1 MKKIVK
7 QLAELSV
14 YIPQS
19 EKQNLAVSN
28 ANIGWQIDHSLRV
41 INQVIFSLLNSNSA
55 EYKRTFNWR
64 KSLILFTKKIPRG
77 KVRAPKGI
85 LPTEEI
91 TERSL
96 ILSIEQANKN
106 IGLLGTCEPN
116 HFFIHPFFG
125 QVNVSDTI
133 TFIEVH
139 TEHHLKI
146 IRDICK

>member
-7 QLAELSV
+7 QLAELSA

-41 INQVIFSLLNSNSA
+41 INQVIFSVLNSNPA

-106 IGLLGTCEPN
+106 IGLLGTVSQTT
-116 HFFIHPFFG
+116 FLFIHFLG
-125 QVNVSDTI
+125 
-133 TFIEVH
+133 
-139 TEHHLKI
+139 K
-146 IRDICK
+146 